1 MRTLVIEK
9 ALIKQNIAV
18 IKEKARGAVIYG
30 MLSGDGG
37 GVGTVPLAQLL
48 RDEGITHFAVHEV
61 EEARALREA
70 GFVEEEILM
79 LRSTTDRELLEQV
92 WQNLLRNAIKFTPEG
107 GSIRVGLT
115 TQEGAFRVQIADTG
129 IGIDESAQKH
139 IFEKFFQADTSHH
152 TEGSGLGLSLVK
164 RIVDACG
171 GEITVES
178 QLGKGSTF
186 SVTLPAR
193 PRG

>member
-9 ALIKQNIAV
+9 ALVKQNIAV

-70 GFVEEEILM
+70 GFVEE
-79 LRSTTDRELLEQV
+79 RSSCS
-92 WQNLLRNAIKFTPEG
+92 APPPI
-107 GSIRVGLT
+107 GSCWSSWWI
-115 TQEGAFRVQIADTG
+115 
-129 IGIDESAQKH
+129 
-139 IFEKFFQADTSHH
+139 
-152 TEGSGLGLSLVK
+152 
-164 RIVDACG
+164 
-171 GEITVES
+171 
-178 QLGKGSTF
+178 
-186 SVTLPAR
+186 
-193 PRG
+193 

>member
-1 MRTLVIEK
+1 MMPEFRRRKLELSVDLC
-9 ALIKQNIAV
+9 A
-18 IKEKARGAVIYG
+18 ARIV
-30 MLSGDGG
+30 S
-37 GVGTVPLAQLL
+37 
-48 RDEGITHFAVHEV
+48 
-61 EEARALREA
+61 
-70 GFVEEEILM
+70 
-79 LRSTTDRELLEQV
+79 DRELLEQV

-107 GSIRVGLT
+107 GSIHVGLT
-115 TQEGAFRVQIADTG
+115 AQEDAFRVQIADTG
-129 IGIDESAQKH
+129 IGIDKSAQKH

-171 GEITVES
+171 GEIAVES